1 MATDHPGPQPQV
13 RAVLSEVVGGRA
25 GAGHLVGRRHVVQHL
40 LLGGGRVLEAARRRV
55 PRVMVGHLA
64 VGRQGGGGILFPEN
78 GLAGRAVV
86 LGGGPGHGLFVPRV
100 VLTGSWWD
108 PLVQG
113 KQRGFDPLFRYKRK
127 VVNMVLC
134 RVNGANLLNLS

>member
-1 MATDHPGPQPQV
+1 MEAMGRGMAG
-13 RAVLSEVVGGRA
+13 
-25 GAGHLVGRRHVVQHL
+25 
-40 LLGGGRVLEAARRRV
+40 
-55 PRVMVGHLA
+55 VMVGHLA

-78 GLAGRAVV
+78 GLAGWTVV
-86 LGGGPGHGLFVPRV
+86 LGGGPGHRLFVPRV